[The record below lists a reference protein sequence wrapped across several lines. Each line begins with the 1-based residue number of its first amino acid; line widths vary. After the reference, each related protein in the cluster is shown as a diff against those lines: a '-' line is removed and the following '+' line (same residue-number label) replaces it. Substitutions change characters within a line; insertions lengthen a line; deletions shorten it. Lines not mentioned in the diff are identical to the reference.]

1 MTVDEPL
8 EEIVIQNVT
17 VQSPSNKR
25 FTIPITIETT
35 ENTKDAHALI
45 DCGAEGLFVDASY
58 AKQWRKELLKHQI
71 RVRNVDGTINTN
83 GNIKE
88 KCLITFRIGDKEMTE
103 WFHVTNTGDQNLK
116 LGLPWL
122 TKRNPIVTV
131 ADHFY
136 NVLVQMNRVTV

>member
-8 EEIVIQNVT
+8 EEIIIQNVT

-35 ENTKDAHALI
+35 ENTEGAHALI

-58 AKQWRKELLKHQI
+58 AKRWRKEPLKHQI
-71 RVRNVDGTINTN
+71 IVRNIDGMINTN

-88 KCLITFRIGDKEMTE
+88 KCLIMFRIGDKEMTE
-103 WFHVTNTGDQNLK
+103 WFHITNTGDQNLILDRK
-116 LGLPWL
+116 S
-122 TKRNPIVTV
+122 VV
-131 ADHFY
+131 
-136 NVLVQMNRVTV
+136 